1 MSSIDALL
9 DLAEKDDHEAIE
21 AVTKMCRALGH
32 GLHVVVS
39 TLAPN
44 EIVLVGEFTRAWS
57 RAYSIIC
64 DELRKFPLPALPTLR
79 MATEPGTARLRGG
92 VALAMSEKL
101 L

>member
-1 MSSIDALL
+1 MI
-9 DLAEKDDHEAIE
+9 
-21 AVTKMCRALGH
+21 VT
-32 GLHVVVS
+32 
-39 TLAPN
+39 TLAPT

-64 DELRKFPLPALPTLR
+64 EELHKFPLRALPTLR